1 MDTNNLINQ
10 QREYIHNLQSAL
22 EAATAEQ
29 PPITAWLCGYVAAII
44 AGFVVGFWY
53 AS

>member
-1 MDTNNLINQ
+1 MNDLINQ
-10 QREYIHNLQSAL
+10 QREHIHNLQSAL

-29 PPITAWLCGYVAAII
+29 PPIAAWLCGYVAAII
-44 AGFVVGFWY
+44 AGFVLGFWY

>member
-1 MDTNNLINQ
+1 MNDHT
-10 QREYIHNLQSAL
+10 ETIHNLQSAL

-29 PPITAWLCGYVAAII
+29 PPIAAWLCGYVAAII
-44 AGFVVGFWY
+44 TGFVLGFWW